1 MLRTI
6 PHGVGKGDM
15 VAIAGR
21 NSDPPHGRSFGKTQ
35 PTARN
40 DQCRALV
47 NRDTQPVRMIDRT
60 DGGSE
65 CRIDFDDFHAGA
77 ECR

>member
-21 NSDPPHGRSFGKTQ
+21 NSDPPRGRSFGQ
-35 PTARN
+35 AQSTARN
-40 DQCRALV
+40 DECCALV

-60 DGGSE
+60 DGG
-65 CRIDFDDFHAGA
+65 CKGRVDFDDFHAGA